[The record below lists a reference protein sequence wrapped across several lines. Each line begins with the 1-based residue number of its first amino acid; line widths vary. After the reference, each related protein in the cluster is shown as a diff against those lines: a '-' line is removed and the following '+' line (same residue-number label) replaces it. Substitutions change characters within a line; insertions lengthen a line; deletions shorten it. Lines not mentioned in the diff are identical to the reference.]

1 MRFLS
6 RLFAVSLA
14 TLVAGMPAWAI
25 EPGDMT
31 QLEGK
36 TLAGQPFR
44 LDALRGKV
52 VLVLFW
58 STDCAVCRDKMP
70 ELRANVRGW
79 AGKPFE
85 MVTVS
90 ADRRVQDTLDY
101 ERIVTSLVPGKE
113 RFASLWMGEASY
125 KDNFGRQ
132 THLPSSYLLD
142 KTGRVHERYIGRIP
156 PEAWD
161 KIADLM

>member
-1 MRFLS
+1 MPLLS
-6 RLFAVSLA
+6 RIFALSF
-14 TLVAGMPAWAI
+14 VALMGLPASAI
-25 EPGDMT
+25 EPGERP

-36 TLAGQPFR
+36 TLTGQPFQ

-79 AGKPFE
+79 GGKPFAL
-85 MVTVS
+85 VTVS
-90 ADRRVQDTLDY
+90 SDRRVQDTLDY
-101 ERIVTSLVPGKE
+101 DRIVSSMVPSNE
-113 RFASLWMGEASY
+113 RFASLWMGAPGY
-125 KDNFGRQ
+125 RDTFGRH
-132 THLPSSYLLD
+132 THWPTTYLLD
-142 KTGRVHERYIGRIP
+142 KTGQVLARYIGRIP